1 MATNKQQR
9 KKKKHEKHLKDIR
22 YKKEL
27 EQRREKAYEFG
38 DLADFAFHD
47 GNFHESLSCALKR
60 LRIPPYDEY
69 IDYIA
74 LQSAKM
80 LDDKDAIYEILSIK
94 WKNRF
99 PGRRED
105 YYELAFIAM
114 NRKNYDF
121 AREVCHGL
129 LSNQVRL
136 IRPLTKKLISDIQ
149 KLLREIDTREKIE
162 AKIAE
167 YEYILQ
173 NQAVGEIPEK
183 ELPSE
188 TVESPAE
195 VALEPEEI
203 LEPEMNFQ
211 IDGSR
216 IVEALEKINISG
228 INELQL
234 TLEGYKLTF
243 RSSFEQLI
251 CLPTL
256 ENVQSLWYQEE
267 TARKVM
273 KMFRGRAI
281 LADEVG
287 LGKTIEAC
295 IVLKEYFLRG
305 LVRSALILTPSSLVN
320 QWQSEL
326 ADKFK
331 LGFVSTNDSIFK
343 ENPEQFWENPFILA
357 SINIA
362 KGKRHFDRVIN
373 QKYDIVVVDEAHH
386 LKNRNTLNWQLIN
399 SIQKNYLL
407 LLTATPVENNL
418 EELFNL
424 VTLLKPGHLKTRK
437 AFIAEFVSRGNPT
450 DPQNRDK
457 LRQLLKEVMLRNTR
471 SITRLQLPARFANTV
486 KISPT
491 SEEQAFYDA
500 IGRFIS
506 TNSSQTKTNFSKHIF
521 QQLLA
526 ATGSS
531 HLAALK
537 MLEKMK
543 ENSQNGFS
551 QQIELLIALGKK
563 IKLASK
569 TKQVIELLKASKVQV
584 IVFVNY
590 MATIDYLR
598 SIFEAHGL
606 SHTVF
611 SGNLNLNEKHAAIE
625 AFREG
630 RQILLS
636 SGSGGEGHNLQ
647 FCHTLINY
655 DLPWN
660 PMEIEQRIGR
670 IHRIGQ
676 TQEVQIY
683 NFCASGS
690 LEDHILE
697 VLDRKINMFELVV
710 GEIDMILGRLRGE
723 EEFSD
728 IVFDLWIK
736 NTGADQRKH
745 AFNTLATRLKKL
757 RSAYE
762 KSKELDEKLFQEDFG
777 V

>member
-22 YKKEL
+22 HKKEL
-27 EQRREKAYEFG
+27 RQRREKAYEFG
-38 DLADFAFHD
+38 DLADFAFQD
-47 GNFHESLSCALKR
+47 GNFNECLSYAIKR

-69 IDYIA
+69 FDYIA
-74 LQSAKM
+74 LQSAKII
-80 LDDKDAIYEILSIK
+80 DDKDAIYEILSIK

-99 PGRRED
+99 PGIRED
-105 YYELAFIAM
+105 YYELASIAM

-121 AREVCHGL
+121 ARDVCHGL
-129 LSNQVRL
+129 LSNQVQL

-149 KLLREIDTREKIE
+149 KLLKEIDSWELID
-162 AKIAE
+162 AKITA
-167 YEYILQ
+167 YESLLQ
-173 NQAVGEIPEK
+173 KTEAQPI
-183 ELPSE
+183 PSE
-188 TVESPAE
+188 EPSTTAEESLSKESILPEE
-195 VALEPEEI
+195 VLEPE
-203 LEPEMNFQ
+203 LTFQ
-211 IDGSR
+211 IDSSPLVDAIERNR
-216 IVEALEKINISG
+216 ISEINQ
-228 INELQL
+228 LQL
-234 TLEGYKLTF
+234 TLEGYKLSF

-326 ADKFK
+326 VEKFK
-331 LGFVSTNDSIFK
+331 LEFVSTSDSLFK
-343 ENPEQFWENPFILA
+343 ENPEQFWGNPFILA

-362 KGKRHFDRVIN
+362 KGQRHYNRVISRN
-373 QKYDIVVVDEAHH
+373 YDIVVVDEAHH

-471 SITRLQLPARFANTV
+471 SITSLQLPARFANTV
-486 KISPT
+486 KISP
-491 SEEQAFYDA
+491 SGEEQAFYDA
-500 IGRFIS
+500 IGHFIS
-506 TNSSQTKTNFSKHIF
+506 ANASQTKTNFSKHIF

-537 MLEKMK
+537 MLEKIT

-551 QQIELLIALGKK
+551 HQIESLIALGKK

-590 MATIDYLR
+590 MATIDYLH

-647 FCHTLINY
+647 FCHTMINY

-676 TQEVQIY
+676 TREVQIY

-728 IVFDLWIK
+728 IVFDLWIQ
-736 NTGADQRKH
+736 NTDADQRKH
-745 AFNTLATRLKKL
+745 AFNSLATRLKKL